1 MDVAAVPAGTAG
13 VIAEQRDRRPVGDE
27 RLAQA
32 RQDERRR
39 VVEAVEHAHQ
49 AGRDVPGVA
58 GPIRRRVP
66 GQAEDVVALVG
77 REPQRAGE
85 RLQHLGAGLRS
96 PGLLEARVVVDRHS
110 RQLRHLLAPQAGRA
124 AAGAGWQSE
133 IARLQLPAAA
143 AQEVGELGAFHPS
156 IMRAAAAASQGS
168 PIPRSAGLS
177 RRSRGARTLERMDIT
192 RDTVF
197 IPGATS
203 GIGLALARRL
213 QDRGSTVII
222 GGRRQELLGRLAA
235 EHGFGTVRIDTTDP
249 ERVRAASAEV
259 IARWPEV
266 NAVVLMAGIMV
277 PEDWRTPA
285 FLDTA
290 ERIVETNVLGPIRL
304 IAAFIEHLRSRPAA
318 TIVTVS
324 SGLASVPLRPTPTY
338 NASKAFVHMLSESIR
353 LQLEGTGVA
362 VTEVVPP
369 SVQTDLMPG
378 QAENPLAMPLGEFA
392 DEVLSLLETQPE
404 AHEILVERVK
414 YLRFAEVRGEYD
426 QVVEAVNA
434 TDPHARG

>member
-1 MDVAAVPAGTAG
+1 
-13 VIAEQRDRRPVGDE
+13 
-27 RLAQA
+27 
-32 RQDERRR
+32 
-39 VVEAVEHAHQ
+39 
-49 AGRDVPGVA
+49 
-58 GPIRRRVP
+58 
-66 GQAEDVVALVG
+66 
-77 REPQRAGE
+77 
-85 RLQHLGAGLRS
+85 
-96 PGLLEARVVVDRHS
+96 
-110 RQLRHLLAPQAGRA
+110 
-124 AAGAGWQSE
+124 
-133 IARLQLPAAA
+133 
-143 AQEVGELGAFHPS
+143 
-156 IMRAAAAASQGS
+156 MRAAAAASQGS

-414 YLRFAEVRGEYD
+414 FLRFAEVRGEYD